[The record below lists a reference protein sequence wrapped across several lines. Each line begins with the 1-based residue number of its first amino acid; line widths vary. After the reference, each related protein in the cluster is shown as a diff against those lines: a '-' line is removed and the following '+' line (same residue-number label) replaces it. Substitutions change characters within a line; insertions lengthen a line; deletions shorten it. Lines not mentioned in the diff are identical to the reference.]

1 MIVAMVSPA
10 LRLKTLL
17 APSAI
22 LGTAAVLAIRVR
34 LPMLLLVLGD
44 LAFPVVLGRGQGQRE
59 YHRYPLVEVRTVVDS
74 AVAKDGLQELKA
86 TCDRAKDPRFASTVA
101 FGCVNSETG
110 SRLRK
115 RQVITKKDLMHLFYS
130 LHYYPRILHLS
141 APSLCPS
148 TCRLYKH
155 RCYGYKHAMQFP
167 INAQMRRDASPRC
180 MTIEVV

>member
-44 LAFPVVLGRGQGQRE
+44 LAFPAVLGRGQGQRE

-74 AVAKDGLQELKA
+74 AVAKDGLQEFKLHVTA
-86 TCDRAKDPRFASTVA
+86 RRIRVSHQQLLSVVSTPKP
-101 FGCVNSETG
+101 GHDCERG
-110 SRLRK
+110 K
-115 RQVITKKDLMHLFYS
+115 
-130 LHYYPRILHLS
+130 
-141 APSLCPS
+141 
-148 TCRLYKH
+148 
-155 RCYGYKHAMQFP
+155 
-167 INAQMRRDASPRC
+167 
-180 MTIEVV
+180 